1 MQRWNGWGETKRTYH
16 LPLAA
21 CAYLEELLG
30 AGVHTPDAD
39 FQTSLNAVP
48 PSRLPDHP
56 LFSTDD
62 KARLLH
68 ARGQSLPDWIALR
81 SGKIENFPDGV
92 ATPETGDDVRE
103 ILGFAQ
109 DIGCSLIPYGGGTS
123 VVGHINPLPG
133 DRPSL
138 TVDMRHMNQLLN
150 LDEESRL
157 ATFSAGVTGP
167 EIEAQLKPHGYTLG
181 HFPQSWELSTLGGW
195 IATRSSGQQ
204 SYRYGRIEDLFAGGT
219 METPLGSIHL
229 RSLPASAAGPDL
241 RQLVLGSEGRLGVI
255 TQAEVRVRPLPE
267 EELFFGAFFRDWESG
282 VEAMRS
288 LAQANAPISMARLS
302 DPLETETT
310 LALAGRERL
319 IAFADYGLRLLGHGV
334 GRTLLIYGITGTHG
348 FVSSARQEVSAL
360 LRRCGGLP
368 VGTMIGRQWE
378 KSRFYT
384 PYLRNTLWDKGYAL
398 DTLETALPW
407 RGVDAA
413 RAEVIQSI
421 ERAFQSEGS
430 RTLVFSHLSH
440 IYTDGA
446 SLYVT
451 YIFPIGVDLEQTLHI
466 WRMAK
471 HAASV
476 RIIANGGTISHQHG
490 VGIDHLNYMKD
501 EKGTI
506 GLRLLDG
513 ARKALDPQGI
523 LNPGKGWPCS

>member
-21 CAYLEELLG
+21 RTYLEGLLG
-30 AGVHTPDAD
+30 AGAHIPDAD
-39 FQTSLNAVP
+39 FQTSIAAVP

-56 LFSTDD
+56 LISTDSM
-62 KARLLH
+62 ARLLH

-81 SGKIENFPDGV
+81 SGNIETFPDGV
-92 ATPETGDDVRE
+92 ATPETSDE
-103 ILGFAQ
+103 IGELLGFAQ
-109 DIGCSLIPYGGGTS
+109 EIGCALIPYGGGTS

-133 DRPSL
+133 DIPSL
-138 TVDMRHMNQLLN
+138 TVDMRCMNKLLN
-150 LDEESRL
+150 LDVESRL
-157 ATFSAGVTGP
+157 AMFAAGVTGP

-219 METPLGSIHL
+219 METPVGSIQL

-255 TQAEVRVRPLPE
+255 TQAEVRVSPLPDQE
-267 EELFFGAFFRDWESG
+267 MFFGAFFRDWESG
-282 VEAMRS
+282 VAATRS

-310 LALAGRERL
+310 LALAGREKL
-319 IAFADYGLRLLGHGV
+319 ITFADYGLRLLGHGA
-334 GRTLLIYGITGTHG
+334 GRSLLIYGITGNHG
-348 FVSSARQEVSAL
+348 FVSNARQDVGAI
-360 LRRCGGLP
+360 LRRFGGLP

-384 PYLRNTLWDKGYAL
+384 PYLRNTLWDMGYAL

-407 RGVDAA
+407 RGVGAA
-413 RAEVIQSI
+413 RTEVIQSI
-421 ERAFQSEGS
+421 EQAFQSEGS
-430 RTLVFSHLSH
+430 RVLVFSHLSH

-446 SLYVT
+446 SLYIT
-451 YIFPIGVDLEQTLHI
+451 YVFPIAVQLEQTLQI

-476 RIIANGGTISHQHG
+476 KILANGGTISHQHG
-490 VGIDHLNYMKD
+490 VGMDHLNYMKD
-501 EKGTI
+501 EKGAA
-506 GLRLLDG
+506 GLSLLEG

-523 LNPGKGWPCS
+523 LNPGKGWPWS

>member
-1 MQRWNGWGETKRTYH
+1 MQRWNGWGETNRTYH

-21 CAYLEELLG
+21 CTYLEELLG

-39 FQTSLNAVP
+39 FQTALNAVP

-56 LFSTDD
+56 LFSIDD
-62 KARLLH
+62 KTRLLH

-81 SGKIENFPDGV
+81 SGKIETFPDGV

-103 ILGFAQ
+103 ILGFAH
-109 DIGCSLIPYGGGTS
+109 DTDCALIPYGGGTS

-138 TVDMRHMNQLLN
+138 TVDMRRMNQLLN
-150 LDEESRL
+150 LDDESRL
-157 ATFSAGVTGP
+157 ATFSAGATGP

-219 METPLGSIHL
+219 METPVGRIQL

-241 RQLVLGSEGRLGVI
+241 RQLMLGSEGRLGVI
-255 TQAEVRVRPLPE
+255 THAEVRVKPLPE
-267 EELFFGAFFRDWESG
+267 EEMFFGAFFRDWESG
-282 VEAMRS
+282 VAAMRS

-319 IAFADYGLRLLGHGV
+319 VAFADYGLRLLGHGV
-334 GRTLLIYGITGTHG
+334 GRTLLIYGITGAHD
-348 FVSSARQEVSAL
+348 FVSSARQDVSAL
-360 LRRCGGLP
+360 LRRYGGLP
-368 VGTMIGRQWE
+368 VGTIIGRQWE

-384 PYLRNTLWDKGYAL
+384 PYLRNTLWDQGYAL

-407 RGVDAA
+407 RGIDAA

-430 RTLVFSHLSH
+430 CTLVFSHLSH

-490 VGIDHLNYMKD
+490 VGIDHLSYMKD
-501 EKGTI
+501 EKGTV
-506 GLRLLDG
+506 GLRLLEG

-523 LNPGKGWPCS
+523 LNPGKCWPCS

>member
-1 MQRWNGWGETKRTYH
+1 MQRWNGWGDIKRTYH

-30 AGVHTPDAD
+30 PGVQTPDAD
-39 FQTSLNAVP
+39 FQTALNEVP
-48 PSRLPDHP
+48 PSLLPDHP
-56 LFSTDD
+56 LYSTDD

-81 SGKIENFPDGV
+81 SGKIEIFPDGV

-109 DIGCSLIPYGGGTS
+109 DTDCSLIPYGGGTS

-138 TVDMRHMNQLLN
+138 TIDMRRMNKLLN
-150 LDEESRL
+150 LDEGSRL
-157 ATFSAGVTGP
+157 ASFSAGVTGP
-167 EIEAQLKPHGYTLG
+167 KIEAQLNPHGYTLG

-219 METPLGSIHL
+219 METPVGRIHL

-241 RQLVLGSEGRLGVI
+241 RQLMLGSEGRLGVI

-267 EELFFGAFFRDWESG
+267 EEVFLGAFFRDWESG
-282 VEAMRS
+282 VAAMRS

-310 LALAGRERL
+310 LVLAGRERL
-319 IAFADYGLRLLGHGV
+319 VAFADYGLRLLGHGI
-334 GRTLLIYGITGTHG
+334 GRTLLIYGITGTHD
-348 FVSSARQEVSAL
+348 FISNARQEVSAL
-360 LRRCGGLP
+360 LRRYIGLP
-368 VGTMIGRQWE
+368 TGTMIGRLWE

-384 PYLRNTLWDKGYAL
+384 PYLRNSLWDQGYAL

-407 RGVDAA
+407 RGIDAA
-413 RAEVIQSI
+413 RCDVLQSI
-421 ERAFQSEGS
+421 ERAFQSAGS

-446 SLYVT
+446 SLYIT
-451 YIFPIGVDLEQTLHI
+451 YIFPIGVDFEQTLHI

-490 VGIDHLNYMKD
+490 VGVDHLNYMKD

-506 GLRLLDG
+506 GLRLLEG

-523 LNPGKGWPCS
+523 LNPGKGWPCP

>member
-1 MQRWNGWGETKRTYH
+1 MQRWNGWGETKRTFH

-21 CAYLEELLG
+21 RTYLEGLLG
-30 AGVHTPDAD
+30 AGLHIPDAD
-39 FQTSLNAVP
+39 FQTSLDAVP
-48 PSRLPDHP
+48 PSRLPGHP
-56 LFSTDD
+56 LVSTDSE
-62 KARLLH
+62 ARLLH

-81 SGKIENFPDGV
+81 SGKIVTYPDGV
-92 ATPETGDDVRE
+92 ATPETGEEVE
-103 ILGFAQ
+103 QLIGFALE
-109 DIGCSLIPYGGGTS
+109 IGCALIPYGGGTS

-133 DRPSL
+133 DLSSL
-138 TVDMRHMNQLLN
+138 TVDMRRMNQLLN

-157 ATFSAGVTGP
+157 AMFSAGVTGP

-219 METPLGSIHL
+219 MVTPVGSIQL

-255 TQAEVRVRPLPE
+255 TQAEVRVSPLPE
-267 EELFFGAFFRDWESG
+267 LEMFFGAFFRDWESG
-282 VEAMRS
+282 VAAMRA

-319 IAFADYGLRLLGHGV
+319 ITFADYGLRLLGHGV
-334 GRTLLIYGITGTHG
+334 GRSLLIYGITGDHD
-348 FVSSARQEVSAL
+348 FVSSARQEVNAI
-360 LRRCGGLP
+360 LRRFGGLL
-368 VGTMIGRQWE
+368 VGPMIGRQWK

-384 PYLRNTLWDKGYAL
+384 PYLRNTLWDLGFAL

-413 RAEVIQSI
+413 RTEVIQSI
-421 ERAFQSEGS
+421 EKAFQSEGS

-446 SLYVT
+446 SLYIT
-451 YIFPIGVDLEQTLHI
+451 YVFPIDVELEQTLHI
-466 WRMAK
+466 WRRAK

-476 RIIANGGTISHQHG
+476 KIIANGGTISHQHG
-490 VGIDHLNYMKD
+490 VGIDHLSYMKD
-501 EKGTI
+501 EKGAT
-506 GLRLLDG
+506 GLRLLEG

-523 LNPGKGWPCS
+523 LNPGKSWPCS